1 MEVTAKSQPRQH
13 HHRRIL
19 NQTSFTRKLHRKQPW
34 LIATVACIGLTVLA
48 IGTFELMGW
57 AFLAKPT
64 EKFLSDTLKRKV
76 VLTESNENPAFA
88 LRLIGGVR
96 LELGFF
102 EIDAPDWSKAP
113 YMLQGKNVTLVLRY
127 RDLLAWRNDPDL
139 PLHVKTLKADVLDGN
154 IERLADGRA
163 SWHFTRARPN
173 TIPTPLP
180 SFGLL
185 AVRAG
190 TIRYNDEPL
199 ALDLDATLALQEG
212 NLGEN
217 ALKASA
223 KGTYQRK
230 KLDITLAST
239 GILPWIAE
247 NAEPIP
253 IALNITLGSTKLIF
267 KGKAT
272 DALQMQAL
280 SGHFVVSGPSLAM
293 AGQALGITLP
303 STPAFRTEG
312 EVSRAGNTWKAAVA
326 SATIGNS
333 RLNGDFVFEGGR
345 KTPLLSG
352 LLKGPSLILADLG
365 PTVGARVAPTGK
377 PENSTG
383 KVLPDKPFDLPSLRA
398 MDADVGINIDNLDL
412 GSEILK
418 PLRPLRAH
426 LVLSGGVLRISD
438 IDAKTA
444 QGQLTGMVQLDGRE
458 DIALW
463 DVDLGWTGVQL
474 EQWLKLER
482 KANQPPYITGR
493 MNGAAKLK
501 GKGRS
506 TAEILGSFSGDVR
519 TEVRNGTIS
528 HLIIEAAG
536 LDAAEALGVWF
547 RGDDV
552 LEMKCA
558 FADLEAHNGVL
569 RPRAFVIDTLDS
581 ALWVN
586 GTISMKTEALNLR
599 VVVTPKDFSPVSLRA
614 PLLITG
620 TMGSP
625 DVSIQKGPLAGRLAG
640 AALLSLINPL
650 AALIPFLDAG
660 TPDPKQDANKTGCY
674 DLAARSKAQ
683 QKGKQ

>member
-1 MEVTAKSQPRQH
+1 M
-13 HHRRIL
+13 
-19 NQTSFTRKLHRKQPW
+19 NQTQFTRKLRRTRPW
-34 LIATVACIGLTVLA
+34 LIATAIGIGLIVLA
-48 IGTFELMGW
+48 IGTLELMGW
-57 AFLAKPT
+57 AFLAKPA
-64 EKFLSDTLKRKV
+64 EQFLSDTLKRKV
-76 VLTESNENPAFA
+76 ILTESDENLAFK

-102 EIDAPDWSKAP
+102 EMGAPNWSKAP
-113 YMLQGKNVTLVLRY
+113 YMLQGKNVTLALRY
-127 RDLLAWRNDPDL
+127 RDLLAWRNNPDL
-139 PLHVKTLKADVLDGN
+139 PLRIKTLKADMLDGN

-163 SWHFTRARPN
+163 SWHFTEETPD
-173 TIPTPLP
+173 TEPTPLP
-180 SFGLL
+180 NFGLL
-185 AVRAG
+185 AFEAG

-199 ALDLDATLALQEG
+199 ALDLNATLALQEG
-212 NLGEN
+212 SSGED
-217 ALKASA
+217 ALNISA
-223 KGTYQRK
+223 TGTYQKK
-230 KLDITLAST
+230 KLDIELAST
-239 GILPWIAE
+239 GILPWVAQ

-253 IALNITLGSTKLIF
+253 VALNISLGSAKLAF

-272 DALQMQAL
+272 DALQMQQL
-280 SGHFVVSGPSLAM
+280 SGHFVISGPSLAM
-293 AGQALGITLP
+293 AGEALGITLP
-303 STPAFRTEG
+303 NTPPFRTEG
-312 EVSRAGNTWKAAVA
+312 ELSREGQTWKADIA

-333 RLNGDFVFEGGR
+333 RLKGDFVYEGGAE
-345 KTPLLSG
+345 TPLLSG
-352 LLKGPSLILADLG
+352 VLKGPSLILADLG
-365 PTVGARVAPTGK
+365 PTVGAPITK
-377 PENSTG
+377 TEQTQTSSG

-398 MDADVGINIDNLDL
+398 MDADVRIDIDNLDL

-426 LVLSGGVLRISD
+426 LALTSGVLRISD
-438 IDAKTA
+438 IEAKTA
-444 QGQLTGMVQLDGRE
+444 QGQLAGMVQLDGRE

-463 DVDLGWTGVQL
+463 EVDLGWAGVQL
-474 EQWLKLER
+474 EQWLKLKR
-482 KANQPPYITGR
+482 PAKQPPFVTGR

-506 TAEILGSFSGDVR
+506 TAEILGSLAGNVR
-519 TEVRNGTIS
+519 TEVTNGTMS

-558 FADLEAHNGVL
+558 FADLEANNGVL
-569 RPRAFVIDTLDS
+569 RPRVFVIDTPDS

-599 VVVTPKDFSPVSLRA
+599 VVVTPKDFSPVSLRT
-614 PLLITG
+614 PLLVTG

-625 DVSIQKGPLAGRLAG
+625 EVSVQKGPLAGKLAG

-650 AALIPFLDAG
+650 GALIPFLDVG
-660 TPDPKQDANKTGCY
+660 TPDTKQDAEKTGCY

-683 QKGKQ
+683 QKAKNE

>member
-1 MEVTAKSQPRQH
+1 M
-13 HHRRIL
+13 
-19 NQTSFTRKLHRKQPW
+19 NQTRFTRKLRRKRPW
-34 LIATVACIGLTVLA
+34 LFATASGIGFIVLA
-48 IGTFELMGW
+48 VGIFELMGW
-57 AFLAKPT
+57 SFLAKPA
-64 EKFLSDTLKRKV
+64 EQFLSDSLKRKV
-76 VLTESNENPAFA
+76 DLTESNENPAFK

-102 EIDAPDWSKAP
+102 ELGSPDWSKAP
-113 YMLQGKNVTLVLRY
+113 YMLQGKNVALALRY

-139 PLHVKTLKADVLDGN
+139 PLHIKTLKADVLDGN

-163 SWHFTRARPN
+163 SWHFTQKKPD
-173 TIPTPLP
+173 TKPTPLP

-185 AVRAG
+185 AIEAG

-199 ALDLDATLALQEG
+199 ALDLNATLALQEG
-212 NLGEN
+212 DSGEN
-217 ALKASA
+217 ALKVNA
-223 KGTYQRK
+223 KGSYQKK
-230 KLDITLAST
+230 KLMIKLAST
-239 GILPWIAE
+239 GVLPWVAQ

-253 IALNITLGSTKLIF
+253 VTLDIVLGGAKLTF
-267 KGKAT
+267 KGEAT
-272 DALQMQAL
+272 DALQMQQL

-293 AGQALGITLP
+293 AGEALGITLP
-303 STPAFRTEG
+303 STPPFRTEG
-312 EVSRAGNTWKAAVA
+312 ELSREGPVWKTNIA

-333 RLNGDFVFEGGR
+333 RLKGDFVYEGGR
-345 KTPLLSG
+345 ETPLLSG
-352 LLKGPSLILADLG
+352 VLKGPSLILADLG
-365 PTVGARVAPTGK
+365 PTVGTPVAKTEK
-377 PENSTG
+377 SENSTG
-383 KVLPDKPFDLPSLRA
+383 RVLPDKPFDLPSLRA
-398 MDADVGINIDNLDL
+398 MDADVQIDIDNLDL

-426 LVLSGGVLRISD
+426 LGLTGGVLRISD
-438 IDAKTA
+438 IEAKTA
-444 QGQLTGMVQLDGRE
+444 QGQLAGIVQLDGRE

-463 DVDLGWTGVQL
+463 EVDLGWAGVQL
-474 EQWLKLER
+474 EQWLKLTR
-482 KANQPPYITGR
+482 PSNQPPYVTGR

-506 TAEILGSFSGDVR
+506 TAEILGSLAGSVR
-519 TEVRNGTIS
+519 TEVSNGTMS

-558 FADLEAHNGVL
+558 FADLQASNGVL
-569 RPRAFVIDTLDS
+569 RPRAFVIDTPDS

-586 GTISMKTEALNLR
+586 GTISMKTEALDLR
-599 VVVTPKDFSPVSLRA
+599 VVVTPKDFSPVSLRT
-614 PLLITG
+614 PLLVTG

-625 DVSIQKGPLAGRLAG
+625 KVSVQKGPLAGKLAG
-640 AALLSLINPL
+640 AALLALLNPL
-650 AALIPFLDAG
+650 AALIPLLDAG

-683 QKGKQ
+683 RSKKATNE